1 MVLDP
6 LRLNNR
12 WLAVHV
18 RTGREISIACSLT
31 LRGYEQFVPCYPR
44 LRRWSDRTT
53 TIRSPFFPGYVFL
66 RFDSGN
72 RCAIVTIP
80 GVIGFVGTGKD
91 PVPIEDSEIEALR
104 MIADRALA
112 FGPCQF
118 LRIGETVQIQEGP
131 LSGLRGIVLRFKGKT
146 RLVVSVALL
155 KQSVYVEIESSC
167 ATRTSASEERTEA
180 A

>member
-6 LRLNNR
+6 LKLDGR
-12 WLAVHV
+12 WLAIRV
-18 RTGREISIACSLT
+18 RGGREISIACSLT
-31 LRGYEQFVPCYPR
+31 KRGYEQFVPCYPR
-44 LRRWSDRTT
+44 LRSWSDRTA
-53 TIRSPFFPGYVFL
+53 TILSPLFPGYAFL

-72 RCAIVTIP
+72 RYAIVTIP
-80 GVIGFVGTGKD
+80 GVIGFVGVGKD
-91 PVPIEDSEIEALR
+91 PVPIEDSEIDALR
-104 MIADRALA
+104 MIVDRGFA

-131 LSGLRGIVLRFKGKT
+131 LSGLRGIILRLKGKT

-155 KQSVYVEIESSC
+155 KQSVYVEIESSR
-167 ATRTSASEERTEA
+167 AVRTDAPEEGTEA